1 MAKRLNKIK
10 EHYYYDP
17 ILSIGYFKDEDV
29 CSSDFL
35 QLYVSLK
42 EEEHDI
48 ELLSELRHVSYMYRL
63 SKGIDNTDEDIAD
76 ILLSAYKK
84 YRKKRLKELEDKSK
98 Q

>member
-10 EHYYYDP
+10 EHYCYDP